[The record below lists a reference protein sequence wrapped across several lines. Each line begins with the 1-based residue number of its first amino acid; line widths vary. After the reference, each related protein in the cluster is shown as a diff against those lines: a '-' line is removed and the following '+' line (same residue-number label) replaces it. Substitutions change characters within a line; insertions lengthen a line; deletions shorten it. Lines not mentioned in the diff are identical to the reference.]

1 MNVYSQ
7 PEKFGLTILHVLDDP
22 EACYSFQLFVVWTD
36 ADGKLF
42 YAEDSGC
49 SCPEPFEDAG
59 LADLTEITPAAYD
72 TFCRELDTHPA
83 EGPDKVKV
91 KMSVSARLVST

>member
-7 PEKFGLTILHVLDDP
+7 PDKFGLTILHVLDDP
-22 EACYSFQLFVVWTD
+22 ESCYSFQLLVVWI
-36 ADGKLF
+36 ADNTGQLF

-59 LADLTEITPAAYD
+59 LDDLIEITPSTYDAFAA
-72 TFCRELDTHPA
+72 ELDTHPA
-83 EGPDKVKV
+83 EGTDKVKV
-91 KMSVSARLVST
+91 KMSVSARLIS